1 MTLNA
6 LSPCLYADTARPAP
20 VTPGID
26 GSRRVSVAVVGGGFT
41 GLSAALHLA
50 ERGVDVAVLEAHEPG
65 WGASG
70 RNGGQV
76 NPGLKPDPD
85 EVERDFGPD
94 LGARMVAFGWNAPNV
109 VFDLI
114 ARHRIACDAAQ
125 NGTLRVAYN
134 TRNAAGI
141 RASHAQGARRGM
153 PVDLLEAPALQQGT
167 GARRY
172 VAGMLDRRGGHVNP
186 LGYARGLAQ
195 AAMQAGARVH
205 GDTSVTRLTRADG
218 AWQVETPTGT
228 LTAETVIL
236 ATNGYTDELWPGL
249 ARSVVPVYSGIVA
262 TAPLP
267 ERVAREILP
276 LRSAVYELGHI
287 TTYYRLD
294 AQNRLLM
301 GGRSRQTDLAGP
313 GSMAW
318 MARYAERLWPVLKG
332 VAWTHGWNGQLA
344 ITVDHYPHLHT
355 PAPGLVACLGYNGRG
370 VAMATAMGAQLTRL
384 LLQPEVPLDM
394 PVSAVTP
401 IWFHAF
407 WKQGVAIRVATGRLR
422 DALGL

>member
-1 MTLNA
+1 MRQPLPP
-6 LSPCLYADTARPAP
+6 SVYAETARPAP
-20 VTPGID
+20 DTPRLD
-26 GSRRVSVAVVGGGFT
+26 GSRRVSVAIIGGGFT

-50 ERGVDVAVLEAHEPG
+50 ERGVDVAVLESHEPG

-70 RNGGQV
+70 RNGGHV

-94 LGARMVAFGWNAPNV
+94 LGARMVKFGWNATNLT
-109 VFDLI
+109 FDLI
-114 ARHRIACDAAQ
+114 RRHQITCDAAQ
-125 NGTLRVAYN
+125 NGTLRLAYN
-134 TRNAAGI
+134 ARDAASI
-141 RASHAQGARRGM
+141 RSSHAQGSRRGM
-153 PVDLLEAPALQQGT
+153 PVELLEGDALQQGT

-172 VAGMLDRRGGHVNP
+172 VAGMLDRSGGHVNP

-195 AAMQAGARVH
+195 AAMQAGAAVH
-205 GDTSVTRLTRADG
+205 GDTKVTGLSRNAG
-218 AWQVETPTGT
+218 GWQVATPTGT
-228 LTAETVIL
+228 LSAETVIL
-236 ATNGYTDELWPGL
+236 ATNGYTDQLWPGL

-262 TAPLP
+262 TTPLP
-267 ERVAREILP
+267 DAVARQILP
-276 LRSAVYELGHI
+276 LRSSVYELGNI

-301 GGRSRQTDLAGP
+301 GGRSRQVDLAGT

-318 MARYAERLWPVLKG
+318 MMRYAEKLWPVLKG

-344 ITVDHYPHLHT
+344 ITEDHYPHLHT

-370 VAMATAMGAQLTRL
+370 VAMATAMGTQLTRHL
-384 LLQPEVPLDM
+384 LEPAAPLDM
-394 PVSAVTP
+394 PISGIKP
-401 IWFHAF
+401 IRFHRF
-407 WKQGVAIRVATGRLR
+407 WKQGVAIRVTTGRLR